1 MNYVGRIWT
10 KLSVKRRAEL
20 GLLLLLTVFAS
31 FAEGLSIGAV
41 IPFLAILTSP
51 NSFIANPVAHPFISY
66 FELSTPDQL
75 LMPLIVIFS
84 VIVLLSSGLR
94 WVVLWMQTKV
104 GHAIG
109 ADFSAEIYRRTLYQ
123 KYRVHLARNSSEVI
137 AGITIKTSILVN
149 NTVMPILS
157 IVSASFMFLAILVTL
172 VLIDPI
178 IAISAFSGFCL
189 IYFVVV
195 GLTRHNLGRHGMRI
209 SIESNKV
216 VKALQEGLGGIR
228 DVLLDGAQETYCKIY
243 RDADVPLRQA
253 QANIQLIGGSP
264 RFVVEALATVL
275 IAWLAYTLA
284 GKPGGIPEALPV
296 LGALALGA
304 QRMLPALQQIYLGF
318 AAMSGARASLHDA
331 LSLLEQP
338 LPNNAL
344 FQPICFNRSITLE
357 KICFNYTSD
366 TQPVLKKV
374 DLVIPKG
381 SMVGIIGITG
391 SGKSTLIDIFM
402 GLLEPSAGRLWVDD
416 VEVTDKN
423 CRSWQEK
430 IAHVPQ
436 TIFICD
442 DTLEANIAFGVPTE
456 LIDHDRVR
464 EAAVRAQI
472 ADTIKA
478 LPDGYQT
485 LCGERGVR
493 LSGGQRQRI
502 GIARALYKRAEVIVF
517 DEATSALDNDT
528 ELSLMEAIEALGS
541 DLTVFMV
548 AHRLTTLRKCTH
560 LIELED
566 GKILRIVEGVDLVQT
581 HLKDCTP
588 A

>member
-1 MNYVGRIWT
+1 
-10 KLSVKRRAEL
+10 
-20 GLLLLLTVFAS
+20 
-31 FAEGLSIGAV
+31 
-41 IPFLAILTSP
+41 
-51 NSFIANPVAHPFISY
+51 
-66 FELSTPDQL
+66 
-75 LMPLIVIFS
+75 
-84 VIVLLSSGLR
+84 
-94 WVVLWMQTKV
+94 MQTRV

-123 KYRVHLARNSSEVI
+123 KYRVHLARNSSEVV

-149 NTVMPILS
+149 NFVLPMLS
-157 IVSASFMFLAILVTL
+157 IVSASFMFLAILATL

-195 GLTRHNLGRHGMRI
+195 GLTKHALERDGMRI

-216 VKALQEGLGGIR
+216 IKALQEGLGGIR
-228 DVLLDGAQETYCKIY
+228 DVLLDGAQETYCKVY

-253 QANIQLIGGSP
+253 QANVQLIGGSP

-275 IAWLAYTLA
+275 IAWIAYMVA
-284 GKPGGIPEALPV
+284 HKPGGIPEALPV

-318 AAMSGARASLHDA
+318 AAMRGARASLHDA
-331 LSLLEQP
+331 LCLLEQP
-338 LPNNAL
+338 MPYKAL
-344 FQPICFNRSITLE
+344 SEPMYFNRSITLE
-357 KICFNYTSD
+357 QIFFNYTND

-381 SMVGIIGITG
+381 SKVGIIGITG
-391 SGKSTLIDIFM
+391 SGKSTLIDIIL
-402 GLLEPSAGRLWVDD
+402 GLLEPSAGRLLVDD
-416 VEVTDKN
+416 IEVTAKN
-423 CRSWQEK
+423 CRSWQGN

-436 TIFICD
+436 TIFIYD
-442 DTLEANIAFGVPTE
+442 DTLEANIAFGVPAK

-485 LCGERGVR
+485 LTGERGVR

-502 GIARALYKRAEVIVF
+502 GIARALYKHADVIVF
-517 DEATSALDNDT
+517 DEATSSLDNDT
-528 ELSLMEAIEALGS
+528 EQSLMEAVEALGG

-548 AHRLTTLRKCTH
+548 AHRLTTLRNCTH
-560 LIELED
+560 LIELAD
-566 GKILRIVEGVDLVQT
+566 GKIVRIIEGVDCVQT
-581 HLKDCTP
+581 HLKNCTP